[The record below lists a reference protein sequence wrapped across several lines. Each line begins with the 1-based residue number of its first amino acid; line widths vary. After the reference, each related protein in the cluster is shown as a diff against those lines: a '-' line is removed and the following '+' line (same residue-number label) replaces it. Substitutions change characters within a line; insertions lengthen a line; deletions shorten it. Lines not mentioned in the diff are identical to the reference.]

1 VDQVFL
7 VGPHLLEIDRG
18 WENSSGPQVRVA
30 LAEDPN
36 QLLNRV
42 GLTNLPF
49 LGAALRDGH
58 LYVAQGKS
66 AEIIWQWSETEGS
79 KPISTNAGVFS
90 LSILDLAQLPA
101 LTLAGR
107 TEVSTDEYL
116 WGNWEALWPKREL
129 LVWKPAVSGANY
141 YGMPFPGGIVRPW
154 LVDVTAPLPVV
165 GVGYGFWGS
174 PMPVWFWS
182 NNSGRLVAF
191 DVGDAAAPKFVSDL
205 NLSRTENWNEFSRGF
220 DAEGLVY
227 LSHRE
232 YESKTTGTNYYVVT
246 NAVVDTVTNI
256 VTLTNVSQV
265 PHVVTVTNYGT
276 LTNSLT
282 IAILNR
288 LGEAP
293 SPGPSP
299 RAGVLAAGGHHELVL
314 DAE

>member
-1 VDQVFL
+1 
-7 VGPHLLEIDRG
+7 
-18 WENSSGPQVRVA
+18 
-30 LAEDPN
+30 
-36 QLLNRV
+36 
-42 GLTNLPF
+42 
-49 LGAALRDGH
+49 
-58 LYVAQGKS
+58 
-66 AEIIWQWSETEGS
+66 
-79 KPISTNAGVFS
+79 
-90 LSILDLAQLPA
+90 
-101 LTLAGR
+101 
-107 TEVSTDEYL
+107 
-116 WGNWEALWPKREL
+116 
-129 LVWKPAVSGANY
+129 
-141 YGMPFPGGIVRPW
+141 
-154 LVDVTAPLPVV
+154 
-165 GVGYGFWGS
+165 GFWGS

-299 RAGVLAAGGHHELVL
+299 RAGVLAAGGHHALVL
-314 DAE
+314 DAEGNVLAWGANWQGQLGD